1 MFGQW
6 LYTNKKMYQDLAVWM
21 KEFHKTGAKL
31 FVQLTAGFGRSF
43 TISPMMEKLYTN
55 KLLRVLSKPVMD
67 LDKITASASESP
79 NRWSDVVPSRA
90 LTVEE
95 IHEYVTAFGKT
106 AKLLKEAG
114 VDGVEVH
121 AVHEGYLLDQFTL
134 DYVNKRTDEYGGSFE
149 NKYRFACEIVQE
161 IKKNCGKDFPVSL
174 RYSVI
179 SKTRSFRQGV
189 EFYSKR
195 E

>member
-1 MFGQW
+1 
-6 LYTNKKMYQDLAVWM
+6 M

-106 AKLLKEAG
+106 A
-114 VDGVEVH
+114 
-121 AVHEGYLLDQFTL
+121 
-134 DYVNKRTDEYGGSFE
+134 
-149 NKYRFACEIVQE
+149 
-161 IKKNCGKDFPVSL
+161 
-174 RYSVI
+174 
-179 SKTRSFRQGV
+179 RS
-189 EFYSKR
+189 
-195 E
+195 